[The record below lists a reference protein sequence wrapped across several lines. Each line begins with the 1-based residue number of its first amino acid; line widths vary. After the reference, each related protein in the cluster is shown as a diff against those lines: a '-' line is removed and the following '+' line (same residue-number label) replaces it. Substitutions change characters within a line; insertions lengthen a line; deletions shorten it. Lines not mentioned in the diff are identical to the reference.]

1 MGKDVDT
8 LVANALLTE
17 FNQNQIYHD
26 DLPEQAVYPM
36 IQYTDLTEA
45 PVLHADNKLYSYQ
58 HIIRVT
64 IVTYGNADINE
75 LKGKVYRCMVDAG
88 FMWQNTNKVRDGKEY
103 YTAMD
108 FSIGVNTFSFTNNI
122 NGGN

>member
-1 MGKDVDT
+1 MGKDVDK

-26 DLPEQAVYPM
+26 NLPEQAVYPM

-45 PVLHADNKLYSYQ
+45 PVLHADNKLYAYQ

-64 IVTYGNADINE
+64 VVTYGNADINE
-75 LKGKVYRCMVDAG
+75 LKCKVYRCMVDAG
-88 FMWQNTNKVRDGKEY
+88 FVWQNTNKVRDGKEY

-108 FSIGVNTFSFTNNI
+108 FAIGVKI